1 MNMIRFKKLFN
12 EDEKQDLLNGIKYLK
27 TDLEYARKKMDQYV
41 AQKRET
47 ENMEEKIK
55 KLEQQI
61 KDKTAKLNN
70 LK

>member
-1 MNMIRFKKLFN
+1 MIEFKKLFS
-12 EDEKQDLLNGIKYLK
+12 EDEKQDLINGVKYLK
-27 TDLEYARKKMDQYV
+27 IDLEYSRKKLDQYI

-47 ENMEEKIK
+47 EDLEEKIK